1 MADEEELL
9 SAAQAADYLSVSR
22 QRIYELTES
31 GRLGKK
37 IAGYW
42 VYTRAELDAYMA
54 QRDANKGGRPKHE
67 AGPLTTAHPA

>member
-42 VYTRAELDAYMA
+42 VYTRAELDAYMV

-67 AGPLTTAHPA
+67 AATLTAASAA